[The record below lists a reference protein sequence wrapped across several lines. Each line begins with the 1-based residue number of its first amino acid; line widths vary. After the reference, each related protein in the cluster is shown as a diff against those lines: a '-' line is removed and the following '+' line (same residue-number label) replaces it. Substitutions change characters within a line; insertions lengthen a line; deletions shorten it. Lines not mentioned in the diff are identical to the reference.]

1 MEKEQSTNK
10 KEQGF
15 SLVEIVIGLAIFAVG
30 ASSILFLITQ
40 QQFLVS
46 NKEQTMRAQAFVSE
60 GLEATKAIAQKNWA
74 ALTVGNHGLAFANN
88 EWQFSGAQD
97 SSGIFVRK
105 IIITDIDSKS
115 KQIISQAEWG
125 ITSQK
130 FKVETPLILTNWE
143 SVVDGGG
150 GPGSGDSGLSGDWAN
165 PQTLTSVDLG
175 AGRNGT
181 DVVVENN
188 KVYISSTASD
198 DAKKDLSI
206 YDVSAPAA
214 PVLLGELEI
223 NGKGINSLAL
233 SGNELFAASSE
244 NNQEF
249 MVINVSNPSSP
260 TKITQIDL
268 EGDSNALSIFYA
280 DNFIYLGR

>member
-1 MEKEQSTNK
+1 MHPAPLERFFSKTPMQKLYLAQK
-10 KEQGF
+10 KFVFNNEPRQPRKMTRRCCAPKVRGF

-46 NKEQTMRAQAFVSE
+46 NKEQTMRAQTFVSE
-60 GLEATKAIAQKNWA
+60 GLEATKAIAQKNWN
-74 ALTVGNHGLAFANN
+74 ALTAGNHGLTFASG
-88 EWQFSGAQD
+88 EWQFSGVQD
-97 SSGIFVRK
+97 SNSIFVRK

-130 FKVETPLILTNWE
+130 FKVEPPLILTNWE

-206 YDVSAPAA
+206 YDVSA
-214 PVLLGELEI
+214 
-223 NGKGINSLAL
+223 
-233 SGNELFAASSE
+233 
-244 NNQEF
+244 
-249 MVINVSNPSSP
+249 
-260 TKITQIDL
+260 
-268 EGDSNALSIFYA
+268 
-280 DNFIYLGR
+280 